1 MRQLKRGQVWTV
13 PTVGRDRTVVIV
25 QNDHVAELHPGA
37 VLCALLD
44 LSGERRES
52 LVAVRVTVPI
62 RGVVLVPDLY
72 NFRLARFEQGKYHGD
87 VPAEQMERV
96 DIALRAVLSL

>member
-25 QNDHVAELHPGA
+25 QNHHVAELHPGA
-37 VLCALLD
+37 VLCALID
-44 LSGERRES
+44 TTGDRRES
-52 LVAVRVTVPI
+52 LVTVRVTAPL
-62 RGVVLVPDLY
+62 RGVVLAPDLY
-72 NFRLARFEQGKYHGD
+72 NLRHSRFEQGKYHGD
-87 VPAEQMERV
+87 VPGEQMERI

>member
-44 LSGERRES
+44 VSGERRES
-52 LVAVRVTVPI
+52 LVTVRVTAPL
-62 RGVVLVPDLY
+62 RGAVLAPDLY
-72 NFRLARFEQGKYHGD
+72 NFRLTRFEQGKYHGD

>member
-13 PTVGRDRTVVIV
+13 PTVGRDRTVVVV

-44 LSGERRES
+44 TSGERRES
-52 LVAVRVTVPI
+52 LVTVRVTAPL
-62 RGVVLVPDLY
+62 RGLVLAPDLY
-72 NFRLARFEQGKYHGD
+72 NFRLTRFEQGKYHGD
-87 VPAEQMERV
+87 VPDAQMERV

>member
-44 LSGERRES
+44 TTGDRRES
-52 LVAVRVTVPI
+52 LVTVRISAPLAGI
-62 RGVVLVPDLY
+62 VLAPDLY
-72 NFRLARFEQGKYHGD
+72 NFRHTRFEQGKYHGD
-87 VPAEQMERV
+87 VAGAEMEHV
-96 DIALRAVLSL
+96 DVALRAVLSL

>member
-37 VLCALLD
+37 VLCALID
-44 LSGERRES
+44 TTGDRRES
-52 LVAVRVTVPI
+52 LVTVRVTVPL
-62 RGVVLVPDLY
+62 RGVVLAPDLY
-72 NFRLARFEQGKYHGD
+72 NFRHSRFEQGKYHGD
-87 VPAEQMERV
+87 VPDEQMERV

>member
-44 LSGERRES
+44 TSGERRES
-52 LVAVRVTVPI
+52 LVTVRVTLPL
-62 RGVVLVPDLY
+62 RGVALAPDLY